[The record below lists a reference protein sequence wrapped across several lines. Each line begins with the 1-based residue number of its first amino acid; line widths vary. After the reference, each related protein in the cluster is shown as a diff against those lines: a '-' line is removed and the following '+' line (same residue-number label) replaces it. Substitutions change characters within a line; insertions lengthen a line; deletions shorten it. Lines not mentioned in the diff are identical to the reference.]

1 MFTVLA
7 IATTMTAKTKTQ
19 RGKRDFMTAAKPLPV
34 TKANLAQA
42 SCTEYA
48 SGKSQSADHKNP

>member
-1 MFTVLA
+1 
-7 IATTMTAKTKTQ
+7 MTAKTKTQ

-34 TKANLAQA
+34 TSANLAQA